1 MSDREHSLCEHYE
14 SKLPCLSE
22 RVLIGH
28 RWCMMA
34 ASERGSEQE
43 RSVVP
48 VCVSVSVSFCC
59 GINNNA
65 VCQLLSV
72 LAGQS
77 LELAFEQV
85 LETACRL
92 MQGFKQ
98 GQALQKWQTT
108 CARQR

>member
-1 MSDREHSLCEHYE
+1 
-14 SKLPCLSE
+14 
-22 RVLIGH
+22 
-28 RWCMMA
+28 MMA

-48 VCVSVSVSFCC
+48 VCVSLRQFCFCC
-59 GINNNA
+59 GVNNNP

-72 LAGQS
+72 LPGQS